1 MPKPLSSSQQKAVQ
15 ALIAK
20 GDLEGAKKIIDA
32 AVEDE
37 KKAAAEPAA
46 PPKPRTP
53 DAIIVDLFKGIHS
66 LLGNSPA
73 LVPLIAE
80 LEETLTPPE
89 TELPQGE
96 TDLAK

>member
-15 ALIAK
+15 ALVAK

-37 KKAAAEPAA
+37 KKAAAEPEK
-46 PPKPRTP
+46 PKEPRTVNEVLL
-53 DAIIVDLFKGIHS
+53 DFAKAVHS

-73 LVPLIAE
+73 LVPLIGE
-80 LEETLTPPE
+80 LEDLVTPIE
-89 TELPQGE
+89 TEDPPLPS
-96 TDLAK
+96 

>member
-37 KKAAAEPAA
+37 KKAAAEPEK
-46 PPKPRTP
+46 PKEPRTINEVLL
-53 DAIIVDLFKGIHS
+53 DFAKAVHS

-80 LEETLTPPE
+80 LEETLTPAEPE
-89 TELPQGE
+89 DPPLPS
-96 TDLAK
+96 